1 MEEVLSKFSLVFRE
15 ELRDIISSE
24 LDEVKTQLVL
34 HETYLRRIDDLLKG
48 KKLLHYPAK
57 RK

>member
-15 ELRDIISSE
+15 ELRNIIRSE

-34 HETYLRRIDDLLKG
+34 HEKYLRRIDEHFKG
-48 KKLLHYPAK
+48 KILIALAC
-57 RK
+57 